1 MTNKEAIFYLKQVR
15 EDYEGKEFVEGKEA
29 LDLAIKSLKRVD
41 CIYLKDECSFACGE
55 CGYCEAE
62 KEGAEE

>member
-29 LDLAIKSLKRVD
+29 LDFAIKALEEYPTDKEIQNDMSRT
-41 CIYLKDECSFACGE
+41 YLG
-55 CGYCEAE
+55 G
-62 KEGAEE
+62 KE